1 MGAGAIKL
9 EQDKEF
15 LNHCSIDRGRND
27 ANKQRMGIN
36 SINTIIYWRRVKANT
51 FCEITKFGEMDK
63 ISLAHEPNSLSHFN
77 RSHRSPLAAALLSS
91 LLPAR
96 PGTF

>member
-15 LNHCSIDRGRND
+15 LNYCSIDIGRND
-27 ANKQRMGIN
+27 AKEHRRQIH
-36 SINTIIYWRRVKANT
+36 SINTIRYWWQSKVNT

-63 ISLAHEPNSLSHFN
+63 VSWPISQTPFPTLTVFIEALGLQLS
-77 RSHRSPLAAALLSS
+77 
-91 LLPAR
+91 
-96 PGTF
+96 

>member
-15 LNHCSIDRGRND
+15 LNHCSTDIGRND
-27 ANKQRMGIN
+27 AKEHIRQLN
-36 SINTIIYWRRVKANT
+36 SINTISYRLKSKVNT

-63 ISLAHEPNSLSHFN
+63 VSLAPKPNSLSHPN
-77 RSHRSPLAAALLSS
+77 RFHRSPWAAALLSS
-91 LLPAR
+91 LLPAK

>member
-15 LNHCSIDRGRND
+15 LNHCSIDIGRND
-27 ANKQRMGIN
+27 AKEHIRQIN
-36 SINTIIYWRRVKANT
+36 LINTICYRRLSKVNT
-51 FCEITKFGEMDK
+51 FCEITTFGEMDK
-63 ISLAHEPNSLSHFN
+63 VSLAHKPSSLSHPN
-77 RSHRSPLAAALLSS
+77 RFHRSPWAAALLSS
-91 LLPAR
+91 LLPAK